1 MEIYKLRF
9 NTASKSADEIKA
21 NYDPAPPSDE
31 VLEKMAEA
39 FRNLHDT
46 EVVGAAWPYSPDS
59 YSLYGWHGEDDEK
72 FKELIYWI
80 EQDSFFGGYIDDRD
94 RFDTDWENG
103 EYEPVTAMHFDK
115 SDFIV
120 IEKIERNEEVNPQ

>member
-80 EQDSFFGGYIDDRD
+80 EQDSFS
-94 RFDTDWENG
+94 E
-103 EYEPVTAMHFDK
+103 VTLM
-115 SDFIV
+115 IV
-120 IEKIERNEEVNPQ
+120 IALTLIGRTESTSQ